1 MYNSVHTDKSNSH
14 DLLFYELYVADSVK
28 FDAILKCHGD
38 VDQLENLE
46 RSINLSCNVQLGAY
60 GQN

>member
-1 MYNSVHTDKSNSH
+1 MYNSVHTDRINSH

-28 FDAILKCHGD
+28 FDAILKLGD
-38 VDQLENLE
+38 VDQLGNLE
-46 RSINLSCNVQLGAY
+46 RSINLSCNVQFGAY